1 MRAVP
6 MLQWHLQ
13 GTDATPW
20 PLDWPQEPLDLRPNA
35 RHMLV
40 VAWWQSSVAVLLHL
54 AQLLDVA
61 ERAFPPPHFLFS
73 GSLLALC
80 TAAGD
85 ALDDQAVFCAI
96 ARQWAYLQGYLHPRA
111 SSVATAAWDDEMALA
126 FTNAYV
132 PWSHAVLAAW
142 PSDAFPARIL
152 TTPPDVWVT
161 ETAPAGTGP
170 ADELRRLAR
179 NRDDRT
185 LAIWLR
191 TALRPLSPPLPAA
204 SLSAVVTQLRPGAVE
219 KDAAAAL
226 EAYNARMQRLSD
238 VPLSPERRGEL
249 SAMQPSPAVAGPPA
263 GKGRG
268 RPTVLPAQSAA
279 AVTGSPGRSKLSA
292 AAAAGAPGPRFSEA
306 SMALPIMTF
315 AKEVV
320 ERAQSQRLLC
330 IQGETGCGKSS
341 VVPLLLY
348 YDAIDHQRVRA
359 VNKRFQPTAYVD

>member
-1 MRAVP
+1 

-40 VAWWQSSVAVLLHL
+40 AAWWQSSVAVLLHL

-85 ALDDQAVFCAI
+85 ALDDQAVFCAV

-142 PSDAFPARIL
+142 PSDAFPARTL

-179 NRDDRT
+179 NRDDRA
-185 LAIWLR
+185 LAVWLR
-191 TALRPLSPPLPAA
+191 TAVQPPSPPLPAA
-204 SLSAVVTQLRPGAVE
+204 SLGAATPLRPGAAE
-219 KDAAAAL
+219 QDAAAAL

-238 VPLSPERRGEL
+238 VPLSPERRGE
-249 SAMQPSPAVAGPPA
+249 PAAPPPPPPVVADVGPPA

-268 RPTVLPAQSAA
+268 RPTVPAAQAA
-279 AVTGSPGRSKLSA
+279 AAGPGSPGRPKLPPG
-292 AAAAGAPGPRFSEA
+292 AAAGAHGPRFSEA
-306 SMALPIMTF
+306 TLALPIMTF

-348 YDAIDHQRVRA
+348 YDAIDHQRVRTGRSHHCPRTGA
-359 VNKRFQPTAYVD
+359 VD